1 MTVEQDSS
9 AARPDRR
16 QSVLVLDSGIGG
28 ISVVRAIREL
38 SRDIA
43 VSYISDNGLFPYGG
57 REAGELT
64 QRLKALVG
72 QSLDHLDID
81 AVVIACNTASTV
93 VLDDLRKAFPVPFVG
108 VVPPIKTAG
117 AISRTR
123 VIGLLATEGTV
134 RGAYVDDLIEEFAA
148 DCRVAKVACPELV
161 DLAEDKARVRP
172 VDRQRLRAA
181 LAPLMA
187 AEFAELDVVVL
198 GCTHFPILKAEL
210 EQEYRSDV
218 LWLDPA
224 FPVARQLVRVLRE
237 ATQRGDRMPVGTAS
251 DVVFF
256 TAEGRLP
263 DDLRPFLA
271 EVGFDRLEH
280 WPPGETGRAASG

>member
-1 MTVEQDSS
+1 MKC
-9 AARPDRR
+9 PDRR
-16 QSVLVLDSGIGG
+16 QSLLVLDSGIGG
-28 ISVVRAIREL
+28 ITVVRAIREL
-38 SRDIA
+38 SREIA
-43 VSYISDNGLFPYGG
+43 VTYVSDNGLFPYGG
-57 REAGELT
+57 RDPGELT
-64 QRLKALVG
+64 QRLKTLVG
-72 QSLDHLDID
+72 QGLDHLAID

-93 VLDDLRKAFPVPFVG
+93 VLDELRKAFPVPFVG

-134 RGAYVDDLIEEFAA
+134 RGSYVDDLIQSFAA

-161 DLAEDKARVRP
+161 DLAEDKARARP
-172 VDRQRLRAA
+172 VDRRRLRAA

-187 AEFAELDVVVL
+187 PEFAELDVVVL
-198 GCTHFPILKAEL
+198 GCTHFPILKSEL

-224 FPVARQLVRVLRE
+224 FPVARQLVRVLQETPPRQE
-237 ATQRGDRMPVGTAS
+237 RMRLATVPDT
-251 DVVFF
+251 VFF

-271 EVGFDRLEH
+271 EAGFDRLDH
-280 WPPGETGRAASG
+280 WPPAETGRAASG

>member
-1 MTVEQDSS
+1 MTSEQESS
-9 AARPDRR
+9 MARPDRR
-16 QSVLVLDSGIGG
+16 RSVLVLDSGIGG
-28 ISVVRAIREL
+28 ITVVRAVREL
-38 SRDIA
+38 SPDTA
-43 VSYISDNGLFPYGG
+43 VTYVSDNGLFPYGG
-57 REAGELT
+57 RDPGELT

-72 QSLDHLDID
+72 QGLGHLAID

-93 VLDDLRKAFPVPFVG
+93 VLDELRKGFAVPFVG

-134 RGAYVDDLIEEFAA
+134 RGSYVDNLIQSFAA
-148 DCRVAKVACPELV
+148 DCTVAKVACPELV
-161 DLAEDKARVRP
+161 DLAEDKARARP
-172 VDRQRLRAA
+172 VDRPRLRAA

-187 AEFAELDVVVL
+187 PEFAELDVVVL

-224 FPVARQLVRVLRE
+224 FPVARQLARVLQQTPTR
-237 ATQRGDRMPVGTAS
+237 ADRRPEGTAS

-256 TAEGRLP
+256 TAEHDLP
-263 DDLRPFLA
+263 DDLRPFLT
-271 EVGFDRLEH
+271 EMGFDRLEH
-280 WPPGETGRAASG
+280 WPPGVTRRAASA